1 MLMKHITRVV
11 LASACLAGS
20 ATLAPTLASA
30 GVGID
35 INIAPPAPQV
45 EVVPGPRPGF
55 VWAPGYWDYRGHG
68 HVWVPGR
75 WVGERRGYHW
85 VPDRW
90 DQRGPNWHHERG
102 HWER

>member
-1 MLMKHITRVV
+1 MKGTTKALLMSLCIG
-11 LASACLAGS
+11 GS
-20 ATLAPTLASA
+20 VIVAPTLASA

-35 INIAPPAPQV
+35 IEIAPPAPRV
-45 EVVPGPRPGF
+45 EVVPAPRVGY
-55 VWAPGYWDYRGHG
+55 VWAPGYWEYRERA

-75 WVGERRGYHW
+75 WVRERRGYHW

-90 DQRGPNWHHERG
+90 DQRGPRWHHERG